1 MQVSDI
7 IFIFGPLNLMEID
20 LLLPSLVGLGLLLFF
35 SGFFSGSETAL
46 CALTQVQIERLRNE
60 KRKTST
66 AIVNFV
72 DNSRRFF
79 ITILLGNTF
88 INIAFA
94 TICTDLI
101 LKSQLFGE
109 NIPGW
114 IEFVISNI
122 LITLLLLIF
131 GEIPPKTYA
140 IKHAEAFSRITAR
153 PLWIFSI
160 LILPLRSILRGITD
174 FLVPLFGDSHT
185 PEPEQLTAENFKA
198 IVSMYEGQEL
208 DEDEREILGNILELR
223 NIEAK
228 EIMVPR
234 TEMVAVETSVSI
246 QEVIDKAKAVGF
258 SRIPVYRRQIDDICG
273 IFHVKDLPFW
283 QHVDIRNLTIEDFLA
298 KRRLLGKPQFE
309 DTLVRQP
316 FFVLETKKIAD
327 LLSDLI
333 HGKTKMAIL
342 LDEYGGVSGIV
353 TIEDIMEEVVG
364 DIIDEHDNSLQSP
377 EIIQRP
383 DNPTVIEMSSRVS
396 VREINQ
402 RFQLKIDK
410 EIADT
415 VGGYVFG
422 LFGRVPSIGEF
433 IVDENDVKFEVA
445 AVEENFIGAVIMTL
459 PRSVEPEDDAS
470 DSSAVK
476 SRSAEPQS
484 RKNKA
489 GQQSTVKFLILLL
502 CCYFLIG
509 ADTPLYGLFSETRLL
524 SMLLLTFGLILFV
537 SLSAFYSGSET
548 ALVSVNK
555 VRINQ
560 LVEEG
565 NKKAKIVKN
574 LIESPDRMLGLTLVG
589 TNIANVGAS
598 QIVLF
603 LVIALLGT
611 SGTTH
616 LPVIGTFQLD
626 AKVVATVVTTVI
638 ILIFG
643 EILPKIIFRL
653 KADSLVLRYAFP
665 LRISEIILGFIVSGM
680 TTLTNALVKS
690 VDRDEE
696 SDSSDAQRDELRLL
710 ATMGEQSGD
719 LLTDQRRM
727 IHSVLDLQNR
737 TVEQMMV
744 PLVDIVSVE
753 KDTDVETLLQVAS
766 ESGFSR
772 IPVYDER
779 IDNIIGIVHLLDII
793 YSNGDAPTIHPFIRT
808 NLQFVPE
815 PQNINVLLRDIPHSH
830 HTMVFVVDEYSGIV
844 GLVTVED
851 LVEEIVG
858 EVSDERD
865 EPHSVRMI
873 SSHILE
879 CDGRTEVETLSERFG
894 VPIPQGDYE
903 TIAGYI
909 LDRMGT
915 IPRPGEEIDAGDAL
929 IITIS
934 DADARAIRK
943 VRIRS
948 KLRNFTRPEA

>member
-1 MQVSDI
+1 
-7 IFIFGPLNLMEID
+7 MEID
-20 LLLPSLVGLGLLLFF
+20 LLLPRLFGLGLLLFL

-101 LKSQLFGE
+101 LKSHLFGA

-114 IEFVISNI
+114 MEFVISNI
-122 LITLLLLIF
+122 LITLLLLLF

-140 IKHAEAFSRITAR
+140 IKYAEAFCRVTAR

-174 FLVPLFGDSHT
+174 FFVPLFGGSQT
-185 PEPEQLTAENFKA
+185 AEPEQLTAENFKA
-198 IVSMYEGQEL
+198 IVSTYEGQDL
-208 DEDEREILGNILELR
+208 DEDERKILGNILELR

-228 EIMVPR
+228 EVMVPR
-234 TEMVAVETSVSI
+234 TEMVAVATSTPI
-246 QEVIDKAKAVGF
+246 QEVVDKAKTVGF
-258 SRIPVYRRQIDDICG
+258 SRIPVYRQQIDEICG

-283 QHVDIRNLTIEDFLA
+283 RHIDIRTLTIEDFLA
-298 KRRLLGKPQFE
+298 KRRLLGTPQFE

-327 LLSDLI
+327 LLSDFT
-333 HGKTKMAIL
+333 HRKTKMAIL
-342 LDEYGGVSGIV
+342 LDEYNGVSGIV
-353 TIEDIMEEVVG
+353 TIEDIIEEVVG
-364 DIIDEHDNSLQSP
+364 DIIDEHDNSLQPP
-377 EIIQRP
+377 EIIERA
-383 DNPTVIEMSSRVS
+383 DNPTVIEISSRMS
-396 VREINQ
+396 VRKINQ
-402 RFQLKIDK
+402 RFQLKINE

-422 LFGRVPSIGEF
+422 LFGRVPSIGES
-433 IVDENDVKFEVA
+433 IDDENGIQFEVA

-459 PRSVEPEDDAS
+459 PQSVEPAEDAS
-470 DSSAVK
+470 DSSEAK
-476 SRSAEPQS
+476 SRSAEPQQ

-489 GQQSTVKFLILLL
+489 NSQSSVKFLILLL
-502 CCYFLIG
+502 CCSILIG
-509 ADTPLYGLFSETRLL
+509 ADTAGALFSEAHILL
-524 SMLLLTFGLILFV
+524 MLLGLGLILFV

-560 LVEEG
+560 LAEED

-574 LIESPDRMLGLTLVG
+574 LIESPDKMLGLTLVG
-589 TNIANVGAS
+589 TNIANVGAA
-598 QIVLF
+598 QIVL
-603 LVIALLGT
+603 LIMDKILGA
-611 SGTTH
+611 SAPIN

-626 AKVVATVVTTVI
+626 ATKIATVVTTVI

-643 EILPKIIFRL
+643 EILPKVIFRL
-653 KADSLVLRYAFP
+653 KADSIVLRYAYP
-665 LRISEIILGFIVSGM
+665 LRISELILGFIVSGM
-680 TTLTNALVKS
+680 TTFTNALVKS

-696 SDSSDAQRDELRLL
+696 SDSSEAQRDELRLL

-737 TVEQMMV
+737 TAEQVMV
-744 PLVDIVSVE
+744 PLVDIVAVE
-753 KDTDVETLLQVAS
+753 KGTDVKTILKVAS

-772 IPVYDER
+772 IPVYEDR

-793 YSNGDAPTIHPFIRT
+793 YSDGDPQTIEPFIRT
-808 NLQFVPE
+808 DLQFVPE

-851 LVEEIVG
+851 LIEEIVG

-879 CDGRTEVETLSERFG
+879 CEGRAEVDTLSERFG

-909 LDRMGT
+909 LDRMGA
-915 IPRPGEEIDAGDAL
+915 IPKPGEEIDVEDT
-929 IITIS
+929 ITITIS

-943 VRIRS
+943 VRIRR
-948 KLRNFTRPEA
+948 KRGNFTRPEA

>member
-1 MQVSDI
+1 
-7 IFIFGPLNLMEID
+7 MEID
-20 LLLPSLVGLGLLLFF
+20 LLLPRLFGLGLLLFL
-35 SGFFSGSETAL
+35 SGFFSGSETAV

-60 KRKTST
+60 KRKTSA

-94 TICTDLI
+94 TICTDLV
-101 LKSQLFGE
+101 LQSHLFGK

-114 IEFVISNI
+114 MEFVISNI

-140 IKHAEAFSRITAR
+140 IKYAEAFARITSR
-153 PLWIFSI
+153 PLWIFSV
-160 LILPLRSILRGITD
+160 LILPLRSILRRITD
-174 FLVPLFGDSHT
+174 FLVPMFGGSHA

-198 IVSMYEGQEL
+198 IVSTYEGQEL
-208 DEDEREILGNILELR
+208 DEDEREILGHILELR

-228 EIMVPR
+228 EVMVPR
-234 TEMVAVETSVSI
+234 TEMVAVATSTPI
-246 QEVIDKAKAVGF
+246 QEVINKAKTVGF
-258 SRIPVYRRQIDDICG
+258 SRIPVYRKQIDEICG

-283 QHVDIRNLTIEDFLA
+283 RHVDIRTLTIEDFLA
-298 KRRLLGKPQFE
+298 TRRLLGTPEFE

-327 LLSDLI
+327 LLSDFT
-333 HGKTKMAIL
+333 HGKTKMAVL
-342 LDEYGGVSGIV
+342 LDEYNGVSGIV
-353 TIEDIMEEVVG
+353 TIEDIIEEVVG
-364 DIIDEHDNSLQSP
+364 DIIDEHDTSLQPP
-377 EIIQRP
+377 EIIERS
-383 DNPTVIEMSSRVS
+383 DNPTVIEISSRMS
-396 VREINQ
+396 VRKINQ
-402 RFQLKIDK
+402 RFQLKINE

-422 LFGRVPSIGEF
+422 LFGRVPSIGES
-433 IVDENDVKFEVA
+433 IDDENGIHFEVA

-459 PRSVEPEDDAS
+459 PQSVEPAEDAS
-470 DSSAVK
+470 DSSEAK
-476 SRSAEPQS
+476 SRSAEPQQ

-489 GQQSTVKFLILLL
+489 NSQSSVKFLILLL
-502 CCYFLIG
+502 CCSVLIG
-509 ADTPLYGLFSETRLL
+509 ADTSGALFPEARLL
-524 SMLLLTFGLILFV
+524 SILLLGLGLILFV

-560 LVEEG
+560 LAEEED
-565 NKKAKIVKN
+565 KKATIVKN

-589 TNIANVGAS
+589 TNIANVGAA
-598 QIVLF
+598 QIVL
-603 LVIALLGT
+603 LIMIAILGA
-611 SGTTH
+611 SAPIN
-616 LPVIGTFQLD
+616 LPVIGTFQLA
-626 AKVVATVVTTVI
+626 AKDIATVCTTVI

-643 EILPKIIFRL
+643 EILPKVIFRL
-653 KADSLVLRYAFP
+653 KADSIVLRYAYP
-665 LRISEIILGFIVSGM
+665 LRISELILGFIVSGM
-680 TTLTNALVKS
+680 TTFTSALVKS
-690 VDRDEE
+690 VDREKA
-696 SDSSDAQRDELRLL
+696 SDSSEAQRDELRLL

-737 TVEQMMV
+737 TVEQVMV

-753 KDTDVETLLQVAS
+753 KDTDIDTFLQVAS

-779 IDNIIGIVHLLDII
+779 IDDIIGIVHLLDII
-793 YSNGDAPTIHPFIRT
+793 YSNGDAQTIEPFIRT
-808 NLQFVPE
+808 DLQFVPE

-851 LVEEIVG
+851 LIEEIVG

-865 EPHSVRMI
+865 EPHSVRII

-879 CDGRTEVETLSERFG
+879 CDGRAEVDTLSERFG

-909 LDRMGT
+909 LDRMGA
-915 IPRPGEEIDAGDAL
+915 IPKPGEEIDVEDDL
-929 IITIS
+929 TITIS

-943 VRIRS
+943 VRIRH
-948 KLRNFTRPEA
+948 KLGNFTRPEA

>member
-1 MQVSDI
+1 
-7 IFIFGPLNLMEID
+7 MEID
-20 LLLPSLVGLGLLLFF
+20 LLLPRFVGLGLLLFF

-140 IKHAEAFSRITAR
+140 IKYAEAFSRITAR
-153 PLWIFSI
+153 PLWIFSV

-174 FLVPLFGDSHT
+174 FLVPLFGGSHT
-185 PEPEQLTAENFKA
+185 PEPEQPTAENFKA

-234 TEMVAVETSVSI
+234 TEMVAVEISVSI

-327 LLSDLI
+327 LLSDFT

-342 LDEYGGVSGIV
+342 LDEYDGVSGIV
-353 TIEDIMEEVVG
+353 TIEDIIEEVVG
-364 DIIDEHDNSLQSP
+364 DIIDEHDNSLQTP
-377 EIIQRP
+377 ELIQRS

-396 VREINQ
+396 VRKINQ
-402 RFQLKIDK
+402 RFQLKINE

-415 VGGYVFG
+415 IGGYVFG
-422 LFGRVPSIGEF
+422 LFGRVPSIGES
-433 IVDENDVKFEVA
+433 IDDENGIHFEVV

-459 PRSVEPEDDAS
+459 PQSVELEEDAS
-470 DSSAVK
+470 DSSEAK
-476 SRSAEPQS
+476 SRSAEPQQH
-484 RKNKA
+484 KNKA
-489 GQQSTVKFLILLL
+489 DRQSSVKFLILLL
-502 CCYFLIG
+502 CCCVLIG
-509 ADTPLYGLFSETRLL
+509 ADMSGELFSEARLL
-524 SMLLLTFGLILFV
+524 SLLLLGLGLIIFV

-560 LVEEG
+560 LAEDG

-574 LIESPDRMLGLTLVG
+574 LIESPDKMLGLTLVG

-598 QIVLF
+598 QIVL
-603 LVIALLGT
+603 LIMIGLLGA
-611 SGTTH
+611 SSPIH

-626 AKVVATVVTTVI
+626 AKDIALVCTTVI

-653 KADSLVLRYAFP
+653 KADSLVLRYAYP
-665 LRISEIILGFIVSGM
+665 LRISELILGFIVSGM
-680 TTLTNALVKS
+680 TAFTNALVKS
-690 VDRDEE
+690 VDKEEE
-696 SDSSDAQRDELRLL
+696 SDSSEAQRDELRLL

-737 TVEQMMV
+737 TVEQVMV

-753 KDTDVETLLQVAS
+753 KDTDVETFLRVAS

-779 IDNIIGIVHLLDII
+779 IDDIIGIVHLLDII
-793 YSNGDAPTIHPFIRT
+793 YSNGEAQTIEPFIRT
-808 NLQFVPE
+808 DLQFVPE

-851 LVEEIVG
+851 LIEEIVG

-873 SSHILE
+873 SPRILE
-879 CDGRTEVETLSERFG
+879 CDGRAEVATLSERFG

-909 LDRMGT
+909 LDRIGT
-915 IPRPGEEIDAGDAL
+915 IPSPGEEIEAEDAL